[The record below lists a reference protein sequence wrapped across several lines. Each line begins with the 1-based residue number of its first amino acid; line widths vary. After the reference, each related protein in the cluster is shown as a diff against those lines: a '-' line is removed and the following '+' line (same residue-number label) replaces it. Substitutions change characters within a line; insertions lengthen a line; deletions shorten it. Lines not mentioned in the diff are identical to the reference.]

1 MRSWEL
7 IVLIISDVLRIYCI
21 DNFERV
27 SQFTHIVNSK
37 VELMLIYTLVLYCIL
52 YKMGGGGTKV
62 FGLFLGRHVSFAVA
76 RGGSCRYLKG
86 GGVKCRPPNHK

>member
-1 MRSWEL
+1 MRSWEF
-7 IVLIISDVLRIYCI
+7 IVLIISEVLRIYCI

-52 YKMGGGGTKV
+52 YKMGGGGDKG
-62 FGLFLGRHVSFAVA
+62 FWSFSGASCEFCCCQ
-76 RGGSCRYLKG
+76 RG
-86 GGVKCRPPNHK
+86 VM